1 MELANW
7 TNPEFRDEAHRVLA
21 KHTRTS
27 RYPKPLTVSELI
39 AQIERVNVH
48 YLTYM
53 AGQIG
58 GGGKLSSQF
67 RNYVRQCS
75 CACWSSWKEAWR
87 DFATFMGFT
96 TTEHIQAMNE
106 VFKER

>member
-7 TNPEFRDEAHRVLA
+7 TNPEFRDEAYRVFME
-21 KHTRTS
+21 HSSRS
-27 RYPKPLTVSELI
+27 RYPKPLTVPELI
-39 AQIERVNVH
+39 SQIENIP
-48 YLTYM
+48 YGDLTYM

-75 CACWSSWKEAWR
+75 CACWPSWKEAWR

-96 TTEHIQAMNE
+96 EPENIEAMNE
-106 VFKER
+106 VFKQR